1 MIYGLNYLMVGLLI
15 GEHYFT
21 YQQGSADLKYFFAD
35 ASVKYRINKWKTD
48 LQLSANNFLNVK
60 TYNALY
66 LSANRL
72 TASSY
77 TLPGRIILLR
87 VLFNL

>member
-1 MIYGLNYLMVGLLI
+1 VQFNLS

-21 YQQGSADLKYFFAD
+21 YQQGNPDLKYFFAD
-35 ASVKYRINKWKTD
+35 ASAKFRIEKWKTD
-48 LQLSANNFLNVK
+48 LELSANNFLNVK

-66 LSANRL
+66 LSANTL

-77 TLPGRIILLR
+77 TLPGRIVLLK
-87 VLFNL
+87 VLFNF